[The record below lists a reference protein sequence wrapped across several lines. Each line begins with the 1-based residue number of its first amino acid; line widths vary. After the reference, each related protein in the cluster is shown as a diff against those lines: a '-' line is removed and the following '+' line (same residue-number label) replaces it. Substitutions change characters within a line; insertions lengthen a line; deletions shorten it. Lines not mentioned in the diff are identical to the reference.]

1 MMDVMELKK
10 TRLYSI
16 HEKLNAKMFEF
27 AGWEMP
33 LEYIGATREHDYVRR
48 SAGLF
53 DVSHMGEIEVKGKDA
68 FNFIQYLITNDITN
82 LKKEEIIYSPMCY
95 EDGMTVDDLLVY
107 MIKEEDYLLVINAGN
122 IDKDFEWIKE
132 KGEKFDVEINNI
144 SNYVGQLAIQ
154 GPKAEEILSELVD
167 VNLSNIEF
175 YKFENNVTVCGEK
188 CIVSRTG
195 YTGEDG
201 FEIYCNNNVVEK
213 IWNDILEIGK
223 DNITPAGLGARDT
236 LRAEVNLPLYGHEI
250 SEEISPI
257 EGGLGIFVKLNK
269 ENFLGKDALIS
280 LKSQETQRKLVA
292 FEMQGKGMI
301 RGGYEIEADDKV
313 IGFVTTGL
321 KSPTLDKFIGMAII
335 DSNYAKAGT
344 EIGVK
349 VRKKLVSAV
358 IVRRPFYKKQY
369 KKAETV
375 REEYKQYPYIPS
387 TREDEEKMLKACKV
401 NSIDDLF
408 SDIPD
413 NLKLKRDLELEESK
427 SELEVATI
435 VKNIAD
441 KNISTEELTCFLGAG
456 AYDHYVPSIIKHIT
470 SRSEFYTAYTPY
482 QAEISQGTLQSIFEF
497 QSMIAEITKMDIANA
512 SMYDGAT
519 AAVEGCLLAISKT
532 RRKKVV
538 VGKTVHPETR
548 QILKAYLQF
557 NNCEVVEVDYDRELG
572 MTDLNRLKEVVD
584 EDTACV
590 LLQNPN
596 FFGVIEDVDEVGQ
609 IAHAKKAMYVLS
621 VNPITL
627 SVLKSPGE
635 VGADVV
641 VGDAQPLGNSLNYG
655 GPYVGFLAIKSGLI
669 RKMPG
674 RVVGQTV
681 DRNGNRCYCLTLQ
694 TREQH
699 VRREKATSNICSNQ
713 GLCALN
719 SAIYMATMGK
729 KGYEEVAIQN
739 MQKSHYAV
747 KKVSEGG
754 KFTPLFKG
762 KFFNEFVIKS
772 PVEIEELNKKL
783 LENNILGGYDLGK
796 DYPELSGCTMLCVTE
811 KRSVDEINKLIGIME
826 GM

>member
-1 MMDVMELKK
+1 MIECIELKRTK
-10 TRLYSI
+10 LFSV
-16 HEKLNAKMFEF
+16 HKNLNAKMFEF

-33 LEYIGATREHDYVRR
+33 LEYMSATKEHEYVRS

-53 DVSHMGEIEVKGKDA
+53 DVSHMGEIEIKGKEA
-68 FNFIQYLITNDITN
+68 SSFIQYLITNDITN
-82 LKKEEIIYSPMCY
+82 LKEEEIIYSPMCY
-95 EDGMTVDDLLVY
+95 ENGMTVDDLLIY
-107 MIKEEDYLLVINAGN
+107 MLKEENYLLVINAGN
-122 IDKDFEWIKE
+122 IDKDYEWIK
-132 KGEKFDVEINNI
+132 KQSKKFDVQINNI
-144 SNYVGQLAIQ
+144 SKYVGQLAIQ
-154 GPKAEEILSELVD
+154 GPKAKEILSKLVD
-167 VNLSNIEF
+167 IDLNEIEF
-175 YKFENNVTVCGEK
+175 YKFKSNIKVCGES

-201 FEIYCNNNVVEK
+201 FEIYCDENVIEK
-213 IWNDILEIGK
+213 IWDSILKTGK
-223 DNITPAGLGARDT
+223 ENVIPAGLGARDT

-257 EGGLGIFVKLNK
+257 EGGLSKFIKFNK
-269 ENFLGKDALIS
+269 EDFLGKEALIS
-280 LKSQETQRKLVA
+280 LKSKETQKKLVA

-301 RGGYEIEADDKV
+301 RGGYEIEVDDKV

-335 DSNYAKAGT
+335 DSNYAKVGT
-344 EIGVK
+344 EIGIR

-358 IVRRPFYKKQY
+358 IVKRPFYKKQY
-369 KKAETV
+369 KKSEV
-375 REEYKQYPYIPS
+375 VKEEYKQYAYIPA
-387 TREDEEKMLKACKV
+387 THEDEEKMIKACKV
-401 NSIDDLF
+401 NTIDDLF

-413 NLKLKRDLELEESK
+413 KLKLKRDLGLEESK
-427 SELEVATI
+427 SELEVSQI
-435 VKNIAD
+435 VKNIAN

-519 AAVEGCLLAISKT
+519 AAVEGCLLAVSKT

-548 QILKAYLQF
+548 QILKTYLKF
-557 NNCEVVEVDYDRELG
+557 NDCEIVEVDYDKELG
-572 MTDLNRLKEVVD
+572 MTDLNKLKEAVD
-584 EDTACV
+584 ENTACV
-590 LLQNPN
+590 LIQNPN
-596 FFGVIEDVDEVGQ
+596 FFGVIEDLDEVGQ
-609 IAHAKKAMYVLS
+609 IARDKKAMYVLS

-635 VGADVV
+635 VGADIA
-641 VGDAQPLGNSLNYG
+641 VGDAQPLGNELNYG

-681 DRNGNRCYCLTLQ
+681 DRDGKRAYCLTLQ

-739 MQKSHYAV
+739 MQKSHHTAR
-747 KKVSEGG
+747 KISEGG
-754 KFTPLFKG
+754 KFELLFKG

-772 PVEIEELNKKL
+772 SVEIDVLNKRL
-783 LENNILGGYDLGK
+783 LENNILGGYDLDK
-796 DYPELSGCTMLCVTE
+796 DYPELSGCTMICVTE
-811 KRSVDEINKLIGIME
+811 KRNAEEIDKLIRVME